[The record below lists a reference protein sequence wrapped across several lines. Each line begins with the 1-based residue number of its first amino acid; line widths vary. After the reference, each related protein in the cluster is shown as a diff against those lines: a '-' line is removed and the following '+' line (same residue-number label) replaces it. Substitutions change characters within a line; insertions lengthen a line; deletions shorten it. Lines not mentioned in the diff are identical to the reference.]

1 MLRLHLALFCAT
13 CLLTCPV
20 SALAQS
26 KDAFIEGLADFVNAA
41 NGMKGDE
48 GPALTAAVESM
59 AAGLAQWN
67 GAVGKVEA
75 GLAAEITGAPPPVAA
90 RMRATLGAVYLERGR
105 WDAALKQFDTA
116 IALDPQIENV
126 QHLRGVLY
134 QRENRQNEAA
144 TAFRA
149 ALQRD
154 SGNLTTAYLL
164 LRVTPKRVDTTETSA
179 ALKLLSAAVDSP
191 ASDNRPQFI
200 VLDFLDEVSVSAPVF
215 VPAVY
220 SDAAGLLARADYE
233 AGVSSLRKLAVP
245 DSIAAARDE
254 RARLITADTLVE
266 SGDPTGARAAFD
278 DVIRAYPKSGTAYWK
293 LGRVQE
299 ILGDEVAALKS
310 FRTAASLPSLGGA
323 AHIYARIG
331 RILHNQLDLDEAAS
345 AYSRRVELTPNDAAA
360 HLDLGD
366 VYRAQD
372 RFDEALAEYSIAA
385 LLDPTSVRALA
396 TAAQIHAAQGRDAAA
411 VKLLRR
417 AVALDSSHLEARYAL
432 GRALMRVGEAEEG
445 RRELQVF
452 EQLQQKAMQDERRRF
467 EENQIKIEQTLKNG
481 ERQEPTR

>member
-1 MLRLHLALFCAT
+1 MFRFHLALFCAT

-20 SALAQS
+20 SARGQG
-26 KDAFIEGLADFVNAA
+26 KDAFVEGLADFVNAA

-48 GPALTAAVESM
+48 GPAIMSAIESM
-59 AAGLAQWN
+59 AAGLTQWN

-75 GLAAEITGAPPPVAA
+75 GLAAEITSAPPPVAA
-90 RMRATLGAVYLERGR
+90 RMHATLGAVYLERGR

-134 QRENRQNEAA
+134 QRANRQNEAA

-149 ALQRD
+149 ALQRE
-154 SGNLTTAYLL
+154 SGNVTTAYLL
-164 LRVTPKRVDTTETSA
+164 LRATSKRVESAETSA
-179 ALKLLSAAVDSP
+179 LKVLSAAVDSP
-191 ASDNRPQFI
+191 PSDNRPQFV

-215 VPAVY
+215 VPDVY
-220 SDAAGLLARADYE
+220 SDAAGLLARADYD
-233 AGVSSLRKLAVP
+233 AAISSLRKLAGP

-254 RARLITADTLVE
+254 RARLITADTRLE

-293 LGRVQE
+293 LGRLQE
-299 ILGDEVAALKS
+299 VLGDEVAALKS
-310 FRTAASLPSLGGA
+310 FTTAASLPSLGGA
-323 AHIYARIG
+323 SHIYARIG
-331 RILHNQLDLDEAAS
+331 RILHSQLDLDGAAS
-345 AYSRRVELTPNDAAA
+345 AYSRRVERTPNDAAA

-372 RFDEALAEYSIAA
+372 RFEDALAEYSIAS

-396 TAAQIHAAQGRDAAA
+396 TAAQIHAAEGRDAAA

-417 AVALDSSHLEARYAL
+417 AVALDSAHLEARYAL
-432 GRALMRVGEAEEG
+432 GRALMRVGQAEEG

-467 EENQIKIEQTLKNG
+467 EENQIKIEQTLKSG
-481 ERQEPTR
+481 ERQEPAR